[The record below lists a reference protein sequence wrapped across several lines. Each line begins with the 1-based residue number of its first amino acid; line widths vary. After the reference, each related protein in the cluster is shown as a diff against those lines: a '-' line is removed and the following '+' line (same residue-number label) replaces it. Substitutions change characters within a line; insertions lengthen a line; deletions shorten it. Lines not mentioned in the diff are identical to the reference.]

1 MRINLSTYSRQIK
14 AGAFLLMETMVGML
28 VVGIVFVAL
37 YTGISSG
44 FAVIQVAEENARAT
58 QILEEKLET
67 IRLYTWAQLNTANFV
82 PTNFTVAY
90 STNSSLVYTGA
101 MQITAAPVSES
112 YSNSLKSLNVTVTW
126 KSGRVVRTRQMSTL
140 ISQFGIQNYVY

>member
-1 MRINLSTYSRQIK
+1 MRINLSTHSRPTK

-67 IRLYTWAQLNTANFV
+67 IRLYTWAQLTTANFV
-82 PTNFTVAY
+82 PTNFTVSY
-90 STNSSLVYTGA
+90 STNSSLVYSGSI
-101 MQITAAPVSES
+101 QITNPPVTEN
-112 YSNSLKSLNVTVTW
+112 YSNSLKAVNVTVNWT
-126 KSGRVVRTRQMSTL
+126 SGRVQRTRQMSTL
-140 ISQFGIQNYVY
+140 VSQYGIQNYIY

>member
-1 MRINLSTYSRQIK
+1 M
-14 AGAFLLMETMVGML
+14 LMETMVGML

-37 YTGISSG
+37 YSGMSSG

-67 IRLYTWAQLNTANFV
+67 VRLYTWTQLNTANFV

-90 STNSSLVYTGA
+90 STNSSLVYTGT
-101 MQITAAPVSES
+101 MQIVNSPVTES
-112 YSNSLKSLNVTVTW
+112 YSNSLKSVNVSVSW
-126 KSGRVVRTRQMSTL
+126 RSGRVLRTRAMTTL
-140 ISQFGIQNYVY
+140 VSQFGIQNYVY

>member
-1 MRINLSTYSRQIK
+1 M
-14 AGAFLLMETMVGML
+14 LMETMVGML

-37 YTGISSG
+37 YSGMSSG

-67 IRLYTWAQLNTANFV
+67 VRLYTWAQLNTANFV

-90 STNSSLVYTGA
+90 STNSSLVYTGT
-101 MQITAAPVSES
+101 MQITSAPITES
-112 YSNSLKSLNVTVTW
+112 YSNSLKTVSVSVSW
-126 KSGRVVRTRQMSTL
+126 RSGRVVRNRAMSTL
-140 ISQFGIQNYVY
+140 VSQFGIQTYVY

>member
-1 MRINLSTYSRQIK
+1 MRINLSVQSRQIK
-14 AGAFLLMETMVGML
+14 AGAFLLMETLVGML

-37 YTGISSG
+37 YSGMSSG

-67 IRLYTWAQLNTANFV
+67 VRLYTWAQLNTANFV

-90 STNSSLVYTGA
+90 STNSSLVYTGT
-101 MQITAAPVSES
+101 MQ
-112 YSNSLKSLNVTVTW
+112 
-126 KSGRVVRTRQMSTL
+126 
-140 ISQFGIQNYVY
+140 

>member
-1 MRINLSTYSRQIK
+1 MRINLSAHSKPIK

-37 YTGISSG
+37 YSGISSG

-67 IRLYTWAQLNTANFV
+67 IRLYTWAQLTTASFV

-90 STNSSLVYTGA
+90 STNSSLVYTG
-101 MQITAAPVSES
+101 MLQITSAPVTES
-112 YSNSLKSLNVTVTW
+112 YSNSLRAVNVTVNW
-126 KSGRVVRTRQMSTL
+126 KSGQVLRTRQMSTL
-140 ISQFGIQNYVY
+140 VSQYGIQNYVY